1 MASAVGVATDADSND
16 DPGFIVQQFGEE
28 RGQGLVA
35 VKSFI
40 KGQTILRE
48 KVRINQD
55 KIGNDP

>member
-1 MASAVGVATDADSND
+1 MASVAGVATDADSND
-16 DPGFIVQQFGEE
+16 DPGIIVQQLGEE

-48 KVRINQD
+48 KVRITQNT
-55 KIGNDP
+55 